1 MENKIERLQ
10 KYALEEIKNAK
21 DKDTL
26 DTIWRKYLGRKD
38 GTLTK
43 ILRGIKDLD
52 KDQRPK
58 VGSAANTVRAKIEA
72 HIDMRGKSLRQGQ
85 RADKGELLDVTL
97 PGKHIEFG
105 HLHPSTQMRERVA
118 QIFISLGFEILEGN
132 EIVSDYYNFEALNI
146 PQGHPA
152 RDMWDTFYIKTRIN
166 ADQIADQRGYIS
178 VNPRSNQRK
187 SALLLRTHTSAMQVK
202 VMEEREPPIRVCVI
216 GKCFRHEATDASHE
230 HTLYQIE
237 GFVVDKHIS
246 IANLIY
252 TLKSFLRSLF
262 QTEVKTRLRP
272 SYFPFTEPSFEVDI
286 ECLNCN
292 KSGCSAC
299 SHSGWMEI
307 LGCGMIHPHVFKAA
321 GYPKGAYTGFAFGA
335 GLDRLVMLRHKID
348 DVRWLHSGDL
358 RFIKQF

>member
-1 MENKIERLQ
+1 MLDKIEKLQ
-10 KYALEEIKNAK
+10 KHALEEIKSAK
-21 DKDTL
+21 DNNTL
-26 DTIWRKYLGRKD
+26 DTIGRKYLGRND
-38 GTLTK
+38 GMLTK

-52 KDQRPK
+52 KAQRPK

-72 HIDMRGKSLRQGQ
+72 HIDMRGKSLQQGQ

-105 HLHPSTQMRERVA
+105 HLHPLTQMRERVA
-118 QIFISLGFEILEGN
+118 QIFISLGFEILEGS
-132 EIVSDYYNFEALNI
+132 EVVSDYYNFEALNI
-146 PQGHPA
+146 PPGHPA
-152 RDMWDTFYIKTRIN
+152 RDMWDTFYIKSKTKG
-166 ADQIADQRGYIS
+166 Q
-178 VNPRSNQRK
+178 K
-187 SALLLRTHTSAMQVK
+187 SKLLLRTHTSAMQVK
-202 VMEEREPPIRVCVI
+202 VMEKREPPLKVCVI

-237 GFVVDKHIS
+237 GFVVDTHIT

-252 TLKSFLRSLF
+252 TLKSFLKSLF

-292 KSGCSAC
+292 QSGCSAC

-307 LGCGMIHPHVFKAA
+307 LGCGMIHPHVLRAA
-321 GYPKGAYTGFAFGA
+321 GYQKGAYTGFAFGV

-348 DVRWLHSGDL
+348 DIRWLHSGDL
-358 RFIKQF
+358 RFIRQF

>member
-1 MENKIERLQ
+1 
-10 KYALEEIKNAK
+10 
-21 DKDTL
+21 
-26 DTIWRKYLGRKD
+26 
-38 GTLTK
+38 
-43 ILRGIKDLD
+43 
-52 KDQRPK
+52 PK
-58 VGSAANTVRAKIEA
+58 AGSAANTARAKIETR
-72 HIDMRGKSLRQGQ
+72 IDMRNEELQQGK

-105 HLHPSTQMRERVA
+105 HLHPSTQMRDRVA

-132 EIVSDYYNFEALNI
+132 EIVSDYYNFETLNI
-146 PQGHPA
+146 PPGHPA
-152 RDMWDTFYIKTRIN
+152 RDMWDTFYIKPKTKG
-166 ADQIADQRGYIS
+166 Q
-178 VNPRSNQRK
+178 K
-187 SALLLRTHTSAMQVK
+187 SQLLLRTHTSAMQVK

-237 GFVVDKHIS
+237 GFVVDTHIS

-252 TLKSFLRSLF
+252 TLKGFLRSLF

-299 SHSGWMEI
+299 SYTGWMEI
-307 LGCGMIHPHVFKAA
+307 LGCGMIHPHVFRSA
-321 GYPKGAYTGFAFGA
+321 GYPKGAYTGFAFGV

-348 DVRWLHSGDL
+348 DIRWLHSGDL
-358 RFIKQF
+358 RFIRQF